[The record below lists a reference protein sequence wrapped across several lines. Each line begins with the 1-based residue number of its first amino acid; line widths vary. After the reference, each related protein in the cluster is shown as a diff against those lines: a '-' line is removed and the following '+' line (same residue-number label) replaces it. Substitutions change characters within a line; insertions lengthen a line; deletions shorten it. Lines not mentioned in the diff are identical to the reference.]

1 MKAGAEAVC
10 PVAAVFFDLDG
21 TLLDDDAN
29 WKRSVPATVNAVTD
43 RHPQIDAEELEEAY
57 FRNSKRVWDE
67 IRGAEVS
74 PFGDMD
80 ATTLSISV
88 WSGALGDIGIN
99 DDGIVERAA
108 GTYHRLRNTG
118 LIKFD
123 DVDECLG
130 VLQSKYR
137 LGVITN
143 GHAETQL
150 PKLDSA
156 DLSSYFES
164 VTTVD
169 IGHGKPQVEIFEHA
183 LNTLGVSASEAVYV
197 GDYLHWDVGGAN
209 AAGMYSVWIN
219 RTGQAREADEP
230 EPDAVITMLAEL
242 PEAVAA
248 FGAE

>member
-43 RHPQIDAEELEEAY
+43 RHPHIDAEELEEAY

-67 IRGAEVS
+67 IRSAEVS

-80 ATTLSISV
+80 ATTISTSV
-88 WSGALGDIGIN
+88 WNGALADIGI
-99 DDGIVERAA
+99 DDEEILDRAV

-118 LIKFD
+118 LVKFG
-123 DVDECLG
+123 DVEECLDI
-130 VLQSKYR
+130 LQSKYR

-156 DLSSYFES
+156 GLSGYFES
-164 VTTVD
+164 ITTVD
-169 IGHGKPQVEIFEHA
+169 IGFGKPQIEIFDHA
-183 LNTLGVSASEAVYV
+183 LNSFDVRAGEAVYV
-197 GDYLHWDVGGAN
+197 GDYLFWDVGGAN
-209 AAGMYSVWIN
+209 AAGMCSVWIN
-219 RTGQAREADEP
+219 RTKQTRGPNDP
-230 EPDAVITMLAEL
+230 EPDAEITTLAEL